1 MNKKTGGKSGFF
13 NPRIVTAF
21 ILVTIGISIGVFSF
35 AAPQKSS
42 KTAQDSQAVQ
52 PTVINSTFN
61 GVSKAMRDL
70 PKVNPLSAPAE
81 AEHDLL
87 RVKPTQP
94 VPAGFVDQAVQS
106 AAPAVAT
113 IPAPNGTFEGQSSVD
128 SAGGS
133 AAGCICTPPDPNGAI
148 GPTQYV
154 QMVNSVVSVYNRAG
168 TRLSGPTQINSIF
181 STLPATSL
189 CSADNNGDPIVVY
202 DQLADRWLIS
212 QFAVTAVSGDNP
224 PSSECIAISKSGDA
238 TGEWYIYDFQLTGG
252 NFEDYP
258 HIGLWPD
265 AYYMSTHEF
274 SFASGN
280 PFLGAGAWAFE
291 RAAMLAGQPA
301 RVVYFRLGAGDPVA
315 SQTFFGGQE
324 PSTLDG
330 FTLPPAGSP
339 NYFVEVDAK
348 GDGAPPDTGVAASTL
363 AIWKFHVDW
372 SNPANST
379 FGDSLNNPNTRTPV
393 TDFARPG
400 CTVNASGNCVS
411 ESVPQAGDPGQL
423 DAIGDRLMYR
433 NAYRNFGDHESLV
446 LNHTVVAQA
455 VGGHAVQMG
464 PRWYEVRNPGG
475 TPTIFQ
481 QSTLGPL
488 SMTDLLYRWM
498 SSIAM
503 DRAGNMAI
511 GYSTSSSANFPSI
524 AYSGRLATDPVS
536 TMAQGEAQMFAG
548 TGPQHNELFIPFAPT
563 RFGRWGD
570 YTDMTVDPADDCTFW
585 YTNMYYSSTD
595 APAGIWHTR
604 IGSFKF
610 PQCTPRQTGILTGV
624 VTDSGTGNPIAG
636 ASVTAGGYT
645 AITFK
650 NGVYQF
656 SPLSPGSYNVAAS
669 EQGYFPSTATGVPV
683 TNGGNTVQ
691 NFALTRNPAQP
702 TPTPAPTPLPLETVN
717 PPALTGP
724 SGTTT
729 NSSYMVT
736 WSPAEVTT
744 NLANYIVEESTDYV
758 NPLFDNADGLVTPPA
773 TVGPLWSTS
782 PTLPWTQSSAF
793 FHSMPFSYFANA
805 PAAESI
811 SFATGN
817 ADTSLTL
824 NNNITIPTTVGS
836 GRLTFWSR
844 YFNDPDD
851 TGNVEISTDGG
862 STWNKLKV
870 INIPTPVTGPPADT
884 RMQSYEVN
892 LSPYRGSPFKL
903 QFRYNSGGFL
913 YFLIRTVGWWV
924 DDINVDGA
932 TWKQVGTTDGI
943 TTSLNIT
950 NKPGGHYFYRVRGAY
965 TDGTYTDNSNV
976 KDIVVNLPLSLTSV
990 VSEKA
995 HGTAGNFDV
1004 NLPLPP
1010 NSSPRGVECRTP
1022 GSLPNGATGD
1032 YQLIFTFSNNLQ
1044 SVGSA
1049 TVAHAQNTTASVAST
1064 AIGPKPNQYTVNLS
1078 NVSNQQY
1085 IQVNLFNVTDSLG
1098 NTVSAV
1104 SSPEMGVLVGDV
1116 TANGSVDSGDVT
1128 LVRQQTLQNVT
1139 QSNFRE
1145 DVNANGSI
1153 DSGDVTIT
1161 RQQTLTSL
1169 PTPP

>member
-1 MNKKTGGKSGFF
+1 MKKAFNSNSGIF
-13 NPRIVTAF
+13 NPRMFGAF
-21 ILVTIGISIGVFSF
+21 VLVTVGISLGVVSL
-35 AAPQKSS
+35 AAPASGKRRP
-42 KTAQDSQAVQ
+42 AQDNASLVK

-61 GVSKAMRDL
+61 GVSSAVRDL

-81 AEHDLL
+81 TEHGLL
-87 RVKPTQP
+87 RVRPTNP

-106 AAPAVAT
+106 SAPAVAT
-113 IPAPNGTFEGQSSVD
+113 VPAPNGTFEGQSSVD

-154 QMVNSVVSVYNRAG
+154 QMVNSVVSVYDRAG
-168 TRLSGPTQINSIF
+168 TRLSGPTQINSLF

-189 CSADNNGDPIVVY
+189 CRADNNGDPIVVY

-291 RAAMLAGQPA
+291 RAQMLAGLPA
-301 RVVYFRLGAGDPVA
+301 RLVYFRLGAGDSA
-315 SQTFFGGQE
+315 TGQTFFGGQE

-348 GDGAPPDTGVAASTL
+348 GDGAPPDTGVAASSL

-379 FGDSLNNPNTRTPV
+379 FGDSLNNPNIRTPV

-400 CTVNASGNCVS
+400 CTVNAQGTCVS
-411 ESVPQAGDPGQL
+411 ENVPQAGDPGQL

-455 VGGHAVQMG
+455 VMGHAVQMG

-511 GYSTSSSANFPSI
+511 GYSTSSNANFPSI
-524 AYSGRLATDPVS
+524 AYSGRLATDSVN

-563 RFGRWGD
+563 GFGRWGD
-570 YTDMTVDPADDCTFW
+570 YTDMTVDPVDDCAFW

-610 PQCTPRQTGILTGV
+610 PQCTPRPVGFLSGTI
-624 VTDSGTGNPIAG
+624 TDSVTGNPIPG
-636 ASVTAGGYT
+636 ASVAAGGYT
-645 AITFK
+645 ALTNKSGF
-650 NGVYQF
+650 YQF
-656 SPLSPGSYNVAAS
+656 SPLGTGAYTATAS
-669 EQGYFPSTATGVPV
+669 ATGYFSSSPTTV
-683 TNGGNTVQ
+683 TITNSGTTTQ
-691 NFALTRNPAQP
+691 NFALARNMAVP
-702 TPTPAPTPLPLETVN
+702 TPTPTPPTVLETVN
-717 PPALTGP
+717 PPVLTAP

-729 NSSYMVT
+729 NNSYPVT
-736 WSPAEVTT
+736 WNPAEVTT

-758 NPLFDNADGLVTPPA
+758 QPLFDNAETTPTPPS
-773 TVGPLWSTS
+773 TVGPLWNTDDDTGDTTGWVVS
-782 PTLPWTQSSAF
+782 PAF
-793 FHSMPFSYFANA
+793 HNSGMFSYEGPGIQALLAFD
-805 PAAESI
+805 PR
-811 SFATGN
+811 
-817 ADTSLTL
+817 LTL
-824 NNNITIPTTVGS
+824 KNDITIPASVGS
-836 GRLTFWSR
+836 GRLTFYSR
-844 YFNDPDD
+844 YYNGPTN
-851 TGNVEISTDGG
+851 TGNTEISTDEGA
-862 STWNKLKV
+862 TWTSLK
-870 INIPTPVTGPPADT
+870 ILTAQSPGPADT
-884 RMQSYEVN
+884 RMQSYEID
-892 LSPYRGSPFKL
+892 LSTYKGKPFL
-903 QFRYNSGGFL
+903 LRFRFDSGTSFAPPPA
-913 YFLIRTVGWWV
+913 VGWWV

-932 TWKQVGTTDGI
+932 TWSQIGTTAGS

-950 NKPGGHYFYRVRGAY
+950 SKPGGHYFYRVRGNY
-965 TDGTYTDNSNV
+965 MDGSFTDHSNV
-976 KDIVVNLPLSLTSV
+976 LGVTVNLPLSLTSV
-990 VSEKA
+990 VSEKT
-995 HGTAGNFDV
+995 HGSAGNFDV
-1004 NLPLPP
+1004 NLPLTGT
-1010 NSSPRGVECRTP
+1010 RGVECRAP
-1022 GSLPNGATGD
+1022 GGLPKGATGD

-1049 TVAHAQNTTASVAST
+1049 TVSHAQNTTASVGST
-1064 AIGPKPNQYTVNLS
+1064 AMGPKPNQYTVNLTNMS
-1078 NVSNQQY
+1078 NAQY
-1085 IQVNLFNVTDSLG
+1085 LQVNLSNVIDKLG
-1098 NTVSAV
+1098 NTSSVV
-1104 SSPEMGVLVGDV
+1104 SSPQMGVLVGDT
-1116 TANGSVDSGDVT
+1116 TANGIVNSSDISQTQSQSGQPVT
-1128 LVRQQTLQNVT
+1128 A
-1139 QSNFRE
+1139 SNFRE
-1145 DVNANGSI
+1145 DVTVNGLINSSDI
-1153 DSGDVTIT
+1153 SLVQSQSGTA
-1161 RQQTLTSL
+1161 L
-1169 PTPP
+1169 PSSP